1 MKKKLICLTLFT
13 LFLCGCNE
21 KPGIVQNNTNNINS
35 DINSEVNANNATTF
49 SVRDYDDKHHI
60 KWTSYDNVGFWVS
73 SFVILESKAVI
84 SNYLN
89 LDDLERIA
97 ITSED
102 EYNTYCN
109 KVNNLNSL
117 GVEET
122 YLSDVPMVDFN
133 MYKIELTAVYLPSYR
148 CDFSMK
154 NMIINS
160 TTIKQYIECEKY
172 TGFNEN
178 RVSVGLVYLI
188 IPKSSTLNVQTE
200 KNIIEHSQEVVVKKP
215 IVYFYPEE
223 EMDLTVKFPN
233 EDRLLTT
240 YPKYNDGWNIHLNK
254 DGTFTTGDSDREYYA
269 IYFDAISNYECKF
282 DEGFYVTK
290 DNAISFIEEKMDYI
304 GFNNHEANEFMMYWL
319 PILENN
325 ERSLVYF
332 EQTEERNGESP
343 LEFSINPDI
352 LIRTIIHIKKVDE
365 EVNIPEQQLT
375 HYERNGFVVT
385 EWGGVEY

>member
-1 MKKKLICLTLFT
+1 MKKKLICLTLFS

-21 KPGIVQNNTNNINS
+21 KPDIIQNNTG
-35 DINSEVNANNATTF
+35 EVNANNATTF
-49 SVRDYDDKHHI
+49 SVKDYDDKHHI
-60 KWTSYDNVGFWVS
+60 QWTSYDNVGFWVS
-73 SFVILESKAVI
+73 SFVILESKTVV

-89 LDDLERIA
+89 LDDLETIA
-97 ITSED
+97 IATED

-109 KVNNLNSL
+109 KVNNLSSL
-117 GVEET
+117 GLEET
-122 YLSDVPMVDFN
+122 YLSDVPMVDFDI
-133 MYKIELTAVYLPSYR
+133 YKIELTAVYLPSYR

-154 NMIINS
+154 NMTINN

-178 RVSVGLVYLI
+178 RLSVGLVYLI
-188 IPKSSTLNVQTE
+188 IPKSTTLKIKTE
-200 KNIIEHSQEVVVKKP
+200 KNVVDQSQEIVEKKP

-223 EMDLTVKFPN
+223 EMDLTIKFPD
-233 EDRLLTT
+233 EERLLTT

-290 DNAISFIEEKMDYI
+290 DNAISFLEEKMDYI
-304 GFNNHEANEFMMYWL
+304 GFNNHEVNEFMMYWL

-332 EQTEERNGESP
+332 EQTEERNEESP
-343 LEFSINPDI
+343 LEFSINPDT

-385 EWGGVEY
+385 EWGGAEY